1 MIINALA
8 DYYEILLKNRKVA
21 KEGWSSA
28 KVSHAVTIDFNGNVK
43 NIISLMYEEERGKKK
58 ISLPVIKSVPE
69 QPGRSRQ
76 VAPYFMCD
84 NARYILGAWNITG
97 DEEQDEKSRKQA
109 QDYHKASAE
118 LHKQRLQ
125 NVEGDF
131 AKSIVKFFEKWD
143 FEKNKNELD
152 VNWGSILSGNN
163 LIFRNYETTREILS
177 DENII
182 AICNEKIVYDKDEKL
197 GRCLVTGKIGTI
209 ARLHPLIKGVR
220 GAQSSGAAM
229 VSFNSDAF
237 NSYGKEKGD
246 NAPVSEYVASAYGK
260 ALNYLLSESSHKI
273 MIGDTTTVFW
283 VNEEKNES
291 DYADFFKELYQ
302 PENAEQEKNLS
313 IIMKAIASGR
323 VYRKGEHELRPE
335 TKFYI
340 LGLSPN
346 AARLSVRFF
355 YSDTFGNMIKNIQ
368 EHYERLKI
376 VSPEYEDREIP
387 TVGDILHTTVNKKSR
402 DKKVQPILV
411 GSFMKAIL
419 QDTKYPAAIYNNI
432 MLRIHAEHEVKRDAV
447 AMIKAYIIKNYP
459 NKKEVVNTMY
469 LNRECEELSYVLGR
483 MFAVL
488 EDIQQSAIGKEN
500 LKAQYFN
507 SASSTPSVVF
517 PRLIKLSNNHLRVL
531 ARNNKG
537 AQVNKEKELQELFSK
552 IHEEFPGR
560 LSLEEQGLFIVGYY
574 HQLQE
579 RYTKKE
585 NKEK

>member
-1 MIINALA
+1 M
-8 DYYEILLKNRKVA
+8 
-21 KEGWSSA
+21 
-28 KVSHAVTIDFNGNVK
+28 
-43 NIISLMYEEERGKKK
+43 
-58 ISLPVIKSVPE
+58 
-69 QPGRSRQ
+69 
-76 VAPYFMCD
+76 
-84 NARYILGAWNITG
+84 
-97 DEEQDEKSRKQA
+97 
-109 QDYHKASAE
+109 
-118 LHKQRLQ
+118 
-125 NVEGDF
+125 
-131 AKSIVKFFEKWD
+131 
-143 FEKNKNELD
+143 
-152 VNWGSILSGNN
+152 
-163 LIFRNYETTREILS
+163 
-177 DENII
+177 
-182 AICNEKIVYDKDEKL
+182 
-197 GRCLVTGKIGTI
+197 
-209 ARLHPLIKGVR
+209 
-220 GAQSSGAAM
+220 
-229 VSFNSDAF
+229 
-237 NSYGKEKGD
+237 
-246 NAPVSEYVASAYGK
+246 
-260 ALNYLLSESSHKI
+260 
-273 MIGDTTTVFW
+273 
-283 VNEEKNES
+283 
-291 DYADFFKELYQ
+291 
-302 PENAEQEKNLS
+302 
-313 IIMKAIASGR
+313 
-323 VYRKGEHELRPE
+323 
-335 TKFYI
+335 
-340 LGLSPN
+340 
-346 AARLSVRFF
+346 
-355 YSDTFGNMIKNIQ
+355 
-368 EHYERLKI
+368 
-376 VSPEYEDREIP
+376 SPEYEDREIP

-411 GSFMKAIL
+411 GSVMKAIL

-552 IHEEFPGR
+552 IHEDFPGR